1 MIRYQEGVFKMLGFS
16 VYLGQNLD
24 RDYILNMAD
33 LGYDVVFTSLQIPEE
48 DKKNQMAYLGDL
60 CQLLSAYQITYII
73 DVTPSLLN
81 QTIYSYLNQLPH
93 GDFYI
98 RIDNQLN
105 IDLIKDIISHGFKCC
120 LNAST
125 LTDSMLAHIY
135 CTDFNNQLLY
145 CHNYYPR
152 PDTGL
157 SISFIEEKN
166 QLIRKYDAHAKICAF
181 IPGTQK
187 RGPLFKGLPT
197 VEKHRFEHPLI
208 AAQDLQLTGIS
219 DIIISDTLLSHIYA
233 EQLSNMWLYRHFIL
247 HLDQLDSSFTSQVLK
262 IHTSRLDSPEH
273 VIRSQYSRTDNQQ
286 TVPMIGSAHRDQGDI
301 TIDNHLNVR
310 YEGEIQVIKAPMP
323 GHSHINCIGHVCD
336 KDVPLLSLIQPGD
349 TFKFVYTKENNK

>member
-1 MIRYQEGVFKMLGFS
+1 MLGFS

-135 CTDFNNQLLY
+135 CTDFKINFYTVIIIILDLILVYLSHLLKKKSTHKKIRY
-145 CHNYYPR
+145 AC
-152 PDTGL
+152 
-157 SISFIEEKN
+157 KN
-166 QLIRKYDAHAKICAF
+166 LCFYTWHAE
-181 IPGTQK
+181 

-197 VEKHRFEHPLI
+197 VENIVLN
-208 AAQDLQLTGIS
+208 
-219 DIIISDTLLSHIYA
+219 TLL
-233 EQLSNMWLYRHFIL
+233 LL
-247 HLDQLDSSFTSQVLK
+247 HK
-262 IHTSRLDSPEH
+262 
-273 VIRSQYSRTDNQQ
+273 
-286 TVPMIGSAHRDQGDI
+286 
-301 TIDNHLNVR
+301 
-310 YEGEIQVIKAPMP
+310 
-323 GHSHINCIGHVCD
+323 
-336 KDVPLLSLIQPGD
+336 
-349 TFKFVYTKENNK
+349 TFN

>member
-1 MIRYQEGVFKMLGFS
+1 MLGFS

-93 GDFYI
+93 GNFYI

-105 IDLIKDIISHGFKCC
+105 IDLIKDIISQGFKCC

-135 CTDFNNQLLY
+135 RTDFNNQLLY

-157 SISFIEEKN
+157 SISFIEEKIN
-166 QLIRKYDAHAKICAF
+166 SLENTMRMQKFVLLYLARRKEVPYSKVF
-181 IPGTQK
+181 
-187 RGPLFKGLPT
+187 
-197 VEKHRFEHPLI
+197 
-208 AAQDLQLTGIS
+208 LQLKNIVLN
-219 DIIISDTLLSHIYA
+219 ILL
-233 EQLSNMWLYRHFIL
+233 LL
-247 HLDQLDSSFTSQVLK
+247 HK
-262 IHTSRLDSPEH
+262 
-273 VIRSQYSRTDNQQ
+273 
-286 TVPMIGSAHRDQGDI
+286 
-301 TIDNHLNVR
+301 
-310 YEGEIQVIKAPMP
+310 
-323 GHSHINCIGHVCD
+323 
-336 KDVPLLSLIQPGD
+336 
-349 TFKFVYTKENNK
+349 TFN

>member
-1 MIRYQEGVFKMLGFS
+1 MLGFS

-105 IDLIKDIISHGFKCC
+105 IDLIKDIISQGFKCC

-135 CTDFNNQLLY
+135 RTEFNNQLLY

-157 SISFIEEKN
+157 SISFIEKKINSLENTMRMQKFV
-166 QLIRKYDAHAKICAF
+166 LLYLARRKEVPYSKVF
-181 IPGTQK
+181 
-187 RGPLFKGLPT
+187 
-197 VEKHRFEHPLI
+197 
-208 AAQDLQLTGIS
+208 LQLKNIVLN
-219 DIIISDTLLSHIYA
+219 TLL
-233 EQLSNMWLYRHFIL
+233 LL
-247 HLDQLDSSFTSQVLK
+247 HK
-262 IHTSRLDSPEH
+262 
-273 VIRSQYSRTDNQQ
+273 
-286 TVPMIGSAHRDQGDI
+286 
-301 TIDNHLNVR
+301 
-310 YEGEIQVIKAPMP
+310 
-323 GHSHINCIGHVCD
+323 
-336 KDVPLLSLIQPGD
+336 
-349 TFKFVYTKENNK
+349 TFN

>member
-1 MIRYQEGVFKMLGFS
+1 
-16 VYLGQNLD
+16 
-24 RDYILNMAD
+24 
-33 LGYDVVFTSLQIPEE
+33 
-48 DKKNQMAYLGDL
+48 MAYLGDL

-157 SISFIEEKN
+157 SISFIEEK
-166 QLIRKYDAHAKICAF
+166 
-181 IPGTQK
+181 
-187 RGPLFKGLPT
+187 
-197 VEKHRFEHPLI
+197 
-208 AAQDLQLTGIS
+208 
-219 DIIISDTLLSHIYA
+219 
-233 EQLSNMWLYRHFIL
+233 
-247 HLDQLDSSFTSQVLK
+247 
-262 IHTSRLDSPEH
+262 
-273 VIRSQYSRTDNQQ
+273 
-286 TVPMIGSAHRDQGDI
+286 
-301 TIDNHLNVR
+301 
-310 YEGEIQVIKAPMP
+310 
-323 GHSHINCIGHVCD
+323 IN
-336 KDVPLLSLIQPGD
+336 S
-349 TFKFVYTKENNK
+349 

>member
-1 MIRYQEGVFKMLGFS
+1 
-16 VYLGQNLD
+16 
-24 RDYILNMAD
+24 
-33 LGYDVVFTSLQIPEE
+33 
-48 DKKNQMAYLGDL
+48 MAYLGDL

-157 SISFIEEKN
+157 SISFIEEKSTHKK
-166 QLIRKYDAHAKICAF
+166 IRCACKICAF

-197 VEKHRFEHPLI
+197 VENIVLN
-208 AAQDLQLTGIS
+208 
-219 DIIISDTLLSHIYA
+219 TLL
-233 EQLSNMWLYRHFIL
+233 LL
-247 HLDQLDSSFTSQVLK
+247 HK
-262 IHTSRLDSPEH
+262 
-273 VIRSQYSRTDNQQ
+273 
-286 TVPMIGSAHRDQGDI
+286 
-301 TIDNHLNVR
+301 
-310 YEGEIQVIKAPMP
+310 
-323 GHSHINCIGHVCD
+323 
-336 KDVPLLSLIQPGD
+336 
-349 TFKFVYTKENNK
+349 TFN

>member
-1 MIRYQEGVFKMLGFS
+1 MLGFS

-157 SISFIEEKN
+157 SISFIEEKKSTHKK
-166 QLIRKYDAHAKICAF
+166 IRCACKNLCFYTWHAEE
-181 IPGTQK
+181 
-187 RGPLFKGLPT
+187 R
-197 VEKHRFEHPLI
+197 PLI
-208 AAQDLQLTGIS
+208 Q
-219 DIIISDTLLSHIYA
+219 
-233 EQLSNMWLYRHFIL
+233 R
-247 HLDQLDSSFTSQVLK
+247 SS
-262 IHTSRLDSPEH
+262 
-273 VIRSQYSRTDNQQ
+273 YS
-286 TVPMIGSAHRDQGDI
+286 
-301 TIDNHLNVR
+301 
-310 YEGEIQVIKAPMP
+310 
-323 GHSHINCIGHVCD
+323 
-336 KDVPLLSLIQPGD
+336 
-349 TFKFVYTKENNK
+349 

>member
-93 GDFYI
+93 WDFYI

-105 IDLIKDIISHGFKCC
+105 IDLIKDIISQGFKCC

-135 CTDFNNQLLY
+135 RTDFNNQLLY

-157 SISFIEEKN
+157 SISFIEEKIN
-166 QLIRKYDAHAKICAF
+166 SLENTMRMQKFVLLYLARRKEVPYSKVF
-181 IPGTQK
+181 
-187 RGPLFKGLPT
+187 
-197 VEKHRFEHPLI
+197 
-208 AAQDLQLTGIS
+208 LQLKNIVLN
-219 DIIISDTLLSHIYA
+219 TLL
-233 EQLSNMWLYRHFIL
+233 LL
-247 HLDQLDSSFTSQVLK
+247 HK
-262 IHTSRLDSPEH
+262 
-273 VIRSQYSRTDNQQ
+273 
-286 TVPMIGSAHRDQGDI
+286 
-301 TIDNHLNVR
+301 
-310 YEGEIQVIKAPMP
+310 
-323 GHSHINCIGHVCD
+323 
-336 KDVPLLSLIQPGD
+336 
-349 TFKFVYTKENNK
+349 TFN

>member
-105 IDLIKDIISHGFKCC
+105 IDLIKDIISQGFKCC

-135 CTDFNNQLLY
+135 RTEFNNQLLY

-157 SISFIEEKN
+157 SISFIEEKIN
-166 QLIRKYDAHAKICAF
+166 SLENTMRMQKFVLLYLARRK
-181 IPGTQK
+181 
-187 RGPLFKGLPT
+187 R
-197 VEKHRFEHPLI
+197 
-208 AAQDLQLTGIS
+208 
-219 DIIISDTLLSHIYA
+219 
-233 EQLSNMWLYRHFIL
+233 
-247 HLDQLDSSFTSQVLK
+247 
-262 IHTSRLDSPEH
+262 
-273 VIRSQYSRTDNQQ
+273 
-286 TVPMIGSAHRDQGDI
+286 
-301 TIDNHLNVR
+301 
-310 YEGEIQVIKAPMP
+310 
-323 GHSHINCIGHVCD
+323 
-336 KDVPLLSLIQPGD
+336 SLIQRSS
-349 TFKFVYTKENNK
+349 YS

>member
-105 IDLIKDIISHGFKCC
+105 IDLIKDIISQGFKCC

-135 CTDFNNQLLY
+135 RTEFNNQLLY

-157 SISFIEEKN
+157 SISFIEEKIN
-166 QLIRKYDAHAKICAF
+166 SLENTMRMQKFVLLYLARRKEVPYSKVF
-181 IPGTQK
+181 
-187 RGPLFKGLPT
+187 
-197 VEKHRFEHPLI
+197 
-208 AAQDLQLTGIS
+208 LQLKNIVLN
-219 DIIISDTLLSHIYA
+219 TLL
-233 EQLSNMWLYRHFIL
+233 LL
-247 HLDQLDSSFTSQVLK
+247 HK
-262 IHTSRLDSPEH
+262 
-273 VIRSQYSRTDNQQ
+273 
-286 TVPMIGSAHRDQGDI
+286 
-301 TIDNHLNVR
+301 
-310 YEGEIQVIKAPMP
+310 
-323 GHSHINCIGHVCD
+323 
-336 KDVPLLSLIQPGD
+336 
-349 TFKFVYTKENNK
+349 TFN

>member
-105 IDLIKDIISHGFKCC
+105 IDLIKDIISQGFKCC

-135 CTDFNNQLLY
+135 RTEFNNQLLY

-157 SISFIEEKN
+157 SISFIEEKIN
-166 QLIRKYDAHAKICAF
+166 SLENTMRMQNLCFYTWHAE
-181 IPGTQK
+181 K
-187 RGPLFKGLPT
+187 R
-197 VEKHRFEHPLI
+197 
-208 AAQDLQLTGIS
+208 
-219 DIIISDTLLSHIYA
+219 
-233 EQLSNMWLYRHFIL
+233 
-247 HLDQLDSSFTSQVLK
+247 
-262 IHTSRLDSPEH
+262 
-273 VIRSQYSRTDNQQ
+273 
-286 TVPMIGSAHRDQGDI
+286 
-301 TIDNHLNVR
+301 
-310 YEGEIQVIKAPMP
+310 
-323 GHSHINCIGHVCD
+323 
-336 KDVPLLSLIQPGD
+336 SLIQRSS
-349 TFKFVYTKENNK
+349 YS

>member
-1 MIRYQEGVFKMLGFS
+1 MLGFS

-105 IDLIKDIISHGFKCC
+105 IDLIKDIISQGFKCC

-135 CTDFNNQLLY
+135 RTDFNNQLLY

-157 SISFIEEKN
+157 SISFIEEKIN
-166 QLIRKYDAHAKICAF
+166 SLENTMRMQKFVLLYLARRKEVPYSKVF
-181 IPGTQK
+181 
-187 RGPLFKGLPT
+187 
-197 VEKHRFEHPLI
+197 
-208 AAQDLQLTGIS
+208 LQLKNIVLN
-219 DIIISDTLLSHIYA
+219 ILL
-233 EQLSNMWLYRHFIL
+233 LL
-247 HLDQLDSSFTSQVLK
+247 HK
-262 IHTSRLDSPEH
+262 
-273 VIRSQYSRTDNQQ
+273 
-286 TVPMIGSAHRDQGDI
+286 
-301 TIDNHLNVR
+301 
-310 YEGEIQVIKAPMP
+310 
-323 GHSHINCIGHVCD
+323 
-336 KDVPLLSLIQPGD
+336 
-349 TFKFVYTKENNK
+349 TFN

>member
-1 MIRYQEGVFKMLGFS
+1 MLGFS
-16 VYLGQNLD
+16 VSLGSKLNQS
-24 RDYILNMAD
+24 YIQSMVSQ
-33 LGYDVVFTSLQIPEE
+33 GYDTIFTSLQIPEE
-48 DKKNQMAYLGDL
+48 DDQLTLIHFGEL
-60 CQLLSAYQITYII
+60 CQILSQYSITFII
-73 DVTPSLLN
+73 DVNPSLLN
-81 QTIYSYLNQLPH
+81 HHFYSLLDQYAH
-93 GDFYI
+93 GDFVI
-98 RIDNQLN
+98 RIDHDLN
-105 IDLIKDIISHGFKCC
+105 INLIHDIQQHGYRCC
-120 LNAST
+120 INAST
-125 LTDSMLAHIY
+125 ITQSELSTLYRHSNIQSLV
-135 CTDFNNQLLY
+135 Y

-157 SISFIEEKN
+157 SISSIEEKN

-262 IHTSRLDSPEH
+262 THTSRLDSPEH
-273 VIRSQYSRTDNQQ
+273 LIRSQYSRTDNQQ
-286 TVPMIGSAHRDQGDI
+286 TVPMIGSTHRDQGDI
-301 TIDNHLNVR
+301 TIDNHLNGR

>member
-1 MIRYQEGVFKMLGFS
+1 MIRYQEGVYKMLGFS

-105 IDLIKDIISHGFKCC
+105 IDLIKDIISQGFKCC

-135 CTDFNNQLLY
+135 RTDFNNQLLY

-157 SISFIEEKN
+157 SISFIEEKIN
-166 QLIRKYDAHAKICAF
+166 SLENTMRMQKFVLLYLARRKEVPYSKVF
-181 IPGTQK
+181 
-187 RGPLFKGLPT
+187 
-197 VEKHRFEHPLI
+197 
-208 AAQDLQLTGIS
+208 LQLKNIVLN
-219 DIIISDTLLSHIYA
+219 ILL
-233 EQLSNMWLYRHFIL
+233 LL
-247 HLDQLDSSFTSQVLK
+247 HK
-262 IHTSRLDSPEH
+262 
-273 VIRSQYSRTDNQQ
+273 
-286 TVPMIGSAHRDQGDI
+286 
-301 TIDNHLNVR
+301 
-310 YEGEIQVIKAPMP
+310 
-323 GHSHINCIGHVCD
+323 
-336 KDVPLLSLIQPGD
+336 
-349 TFKFVYTKENNK
+349 TFN

>member
-1 MIRYQEGVFKMLGFS
+1 MIRYQEGVYKMLGFS

-81 QTIYSYLNQLPH
+81 QTIYSYMNQLPH

-105 IDLIKDIISHGFKCC
+105 IDLIKDIISQGFKCC

-135 CTDFNNQLLY
+135 RTDFNNQLLY

-157 SISFIEEKN
+157 SISFIEEKIN
-166 QLIRKYDAHAKICAF
+166 SLENTMRMQKFVLLYLARRKEVPYSKVF
-181 IPGTQK
+181 
-187 RGPLFKGLPT
+187 
-197 VEKHRFEHPLI
+197 
-208 AAQDLQLTGIS
+208 LQLKNIVLN
-219 DIIISDTLLSHIYA
+219 TLL
-233 EQLSNMWLYRHFIL
+233 LL
-247 HLDQLDSSFTSQVLK
+247 HK
-262 IHTSRLDSPEH
+262 
-273 VIRSQYSRTDNQQ
+273 
-286 TVPMIGSAHRDQGDI
+286 
-301 TIDNHLNVR
+301 
-310 YEGEIQVIKAPMP
+310 
-323 GHSHINCIGHVCD
+323 
-336 KDVPLLSLIQPGD
+336 
-349 TFKFVYTKENNK
+349 TFN

>member
-197 VEKHRFEHPLI
+197 VEKHRFEHSLI
-208 AAQDLQLTGIS
+208 AAQDLQLTCIS
-219 DIIISDTLLSHIYA
+219 DIIIIDTRLSHIY
-233 EQLSNMWLYRHFIL
+233 
-247 HLDQLDSSFTSQVLK
+247 LK

-301 TIDNHLNVR
+301 TIDNHLNGR

>member
-105 IDLIKDIISHGFKCC
+105 IDLIKDIISQGFKCC

-135 CTDFNNQLLY
+135 RTEFNNQLLY

-181 IPGTQK
+181 IPGTLK
-187 RGPLFKGLPT
+187 R
-197 VEKHRFEHPLI
+197 
-208 AAQDLQLTGIS
+208 
-219 DIIISDTLLSHIYA
+219 
-233 EQLSNMWLYRHFIL
+233 
-247 HLDQLDSSFTSQVLK
+247 K
-262 IHTSRLDSPEH
+262 I
-273 VIRSQYSRTDNQQ
+273 
-286 TVPMIGSAHRDQGDI
+286 
-301 TIDNHLNVR
+301 
-310 YEGEIQVIKAPMP
+310 
-323 GHSHINCIGHVCD
+323 
-336 KDVPLLSLIQPGD
+336 
-349 TFKFVYTKENNK
+349 